1 MPERIDLSE
10 RLFNLTCALL
20 VANNGLSKAEIFSTV
35 QGYKENYQPGGD
47 NSALNR
53 MFERDKVLLTEAGI
67 AWRSFI
73 PKEAMEDNQEFR
85 YLIAN
90 EDFVWPKGVKLSSKQ
105 VALLNLA
112 AQVWAKA
119 SLSTD
124 ANRAIHRIR
133 AMGETPDASS
143 LLGIA
148 PRIRTH
154 EPAFLPLSTAIESAS
169 RVSFEYLKPGD
180 ERPGVR
186 NLEPWS
192 LQNISGQWLLVAYD
206 LDRVEPRNFL
216 LKRIVSEV
224 DIQDVNFES
233 PAKSDLEQALQDLR
247 KHTESQSARIKVK
260 PNSAAWF
267 HFDLTGDQTE
277 VTKSYMDLHLLAAEL
292 MEFVDEIEVIEPIAL
307 SELIRSKL
315 TAVRDSHA

>member
-20 VANNGLSKAEIFSTV
+20 VAGNGLSKSEIFATV
-35 QGYKENYQPGGD
+35 QGYKETYDAAGD

-53 MFERDKVLLTEAGI
+53 MFERDKVQLTEAGV

-73 PKEAMEDNQEFR
+73 PKEAMDDNQEFR

-90 EDFVWPKGVKLSSKQ
+90 EDFVWPKGVSLSSKQ

-119 SLSTD
+119 SLSAD

-133 AMGETPDASS
+133 AMGESADSSS
-143 LLGIA
+143 LIGIA

-154 EPAFLPLSTAIESAS
+154 DPAFLPLATAIESCS
-169 RVSFEYLKPGD
+169 RVSFDYLKPGD
-180 ERPGVR
+180 ESPTVR

-192 LQNISGQWLLVAYD
+192 LQNIAGSWMLIAFD
-206 LDRVEPRNFL
+206 LDRGEPRNFL
-216 LKRIVSEV
+216 LRRIVSDV
-224 DIQDVNFES
+224 DIQDVSFDGPKDGEV
-233 PAKSDLEQALQDLR
+233 AKALSELE
-247 KHTESQSARIKVK
+247 KHTDSQKARIRVK

-267 HFDLTGDQTE
+267 RFDLANDQVEFETNF
-277 VTKSYMDLHLLAAEL
+277 MDLSLFAEEL
-292 MEFVDEIEVIEPIAL
+292 MEYVQEIEIL
-307 SELIRSKL
+307 SPPELAS
-315 TAVRDSHA
+315 AVRANLSKVSEAHA

>member
-20 VANNGLSKAEIFSTV
+20 VAGNGLSKAEIFATV
-35 QGYKENYQPGGD
+35 QGYKESYEPTGE

-53 MFERDKVLLTEAGI
+53 MFERDKVQLTEAGV

-90 EDFVWPKGVKLSSKQ
+90 EDFVWPKGVALSSKQ

-119 SLSTD
+119 SLSSD

-133 AMGETPDASS
+133 AMGESADSSS
-143 LLGIA
+143 LIGIA

-154 EPAFLPLSTAIESAS
+154 DPAFLPLSTAIESNS
-169 RVSFEYLKPGD
+169 RVSFDYQKPGD
-180 ERPGVR
+180 DSPEVR

-192 LQNISGQWLLVAYD
+192 LQNIAGQWMLIAFD
-206 LDRVEPRNFL
+206 LDRDEPRNFL
-216 LKRIVSEV
+216 LRRIVSDV
-224 DIQDVNFES
+224 DIQDVTFE
-233 PAKSDLEQALQDLR
+233 PAQNGEVATALAELEKHRATQQATIR
-247 KHTESQSARIKVK
+247 VK

-267 HFDLTGDQTE
+267 HFDLASDQVEFKTN
-277 VTKSYMDLHLLAAEL
+277 YMDLFLFAEEL
-292 MEFVDEIEVIEPIAL
+292 MEFVDEVEIISPPEL
-307 SELIRSKL
+307 SELIRGNLLKVSE
-315 TAVRDSHA
+315 THA

>member
-20 VANNGLSKAEIFSTV
+20 VSNNGLSKAEIFSTV
-35 QGYKENYQPGGD
+35 QGYKENYQPGED

-53 MFERDKVLLTEAGI
+53 MFERDKVLLTEAGV

-90 EDFVWPKGVKLSSKQ
+90 EDFVWPKGITLSSKQ

-119 SLSTD
+119 SLSSD

-133 AMGETPDASS
+133 AMGEAPDASS
-143 LLGIA
+143 LIGIA

-154 EPAFLPLSTAIESAS
+154 ESAFLPLSTAIESSS
-169 RVSFEYLKPGD
+169 RVSFEYLKPG
-180 ERPGVR
+180 EYEPSVR

-192 LQNISGQWLLVAYD
+192 LQNISGQWLLIAFD
-206 LDRVEPRNFL
+206 LDRQAPRNFL

-224 DIQDVNFES
+224 DIQDVSFES
-233 PAKSDLEQALQDLR
+233 PNSEELAKALEDLR
-247 KHTESQSARIKVK
+247 VHTESQKARIRVK
-260 PNSAAWF
+260 HRSAAWF
-267 HFDLTGDQTE
+267 RFDLTGDQTE
-277 VTKSYMDLHLLAAEL
+277 VITNYMDLHLLASEL
-292 MEFVDEIEVIEPIAL
+292 MEFVDEIEVIEPAAL
-307 SELIRSKL
+307 DDLLRSKL
-315 TAVRDSHA
+315 VAVRDSHA

>member
-20 VANNGLSKAEIFSTV
+20 VAGNGLSKSEIFATV
-35 QGYKENYQPGGD
+35 QGYKETYDAAGD

-53 MFERDKVLLTEAGI
+53 MFERDKVQLTEAGV

-73 PKEAMEDNQEFR
+73 PKEAMDDNQEFR

-90 EDFVWPKGVKLSSKQ
+90 EDFVWPKGVSLSSKQ

-119 SLSTD
+119 SLSAD

-133 AMGETPDASS
+133 AMGESADSSS
-143 LLGIA
+143 LIGIA

-154 EPAFLPLSTAIESAS
+154 DPAFLPLATAIESCS
-169 RVSFEYLKPGD
+169 RVSFDYLKPGD
-180 ERPGVR
+180 ESPTVR

-192 LQNISGQWLLVAYD
+192 LQNIAGSWMLIAFD
-206 LDRVEPRNFL
+206 LDRDEPRNFL
-216 LKRIVSEV
+216 LRRIVSDV
-224 DIQDVNFES
+224 DIQDVSFDGPQDGEV
-233 PAKSDLEQALQDLR
+233 AKALSELE
-247 KHTESQSARIKVK
+247 KHTDSQKARIRVK

-267 HFDLTGDQTE
+267 RFDLANDQVEFETNF
-277 VTKSYMDLHLLAAEL
+277 MDLSLFAEEL
-292 MEFVDEIEVIEPIAL
+292 MEYVQEIEIL
-307 SELIRSKL
+307 SPPELAS
-315 TAVRDSHA
+315 AVRANLSKVSEAHA

>member
-20 VANNGLSKAEIFSTV
+20 VAGNGLSKSEIFATV
-35 QGYKENYQPGGD
+35 QGYKETYDAAGD
-47 NSALNR
+47 NSALSR
-53 MFERDKVLLTEAGI
+53 MFERDKVQLTEAGV

-73 PKEAMEDNQEFR
+73 PKEAMDDNQEFR

-90 EDFVWPKGVKLSSKQ
+90 EDFVWPKGVSLSSKQ

-119 SLSTD
+119 SLSAD

-133 AMGETPDASS
+133 AMGESADSSS
-143 LLGIA
+143 LIGIA

-154 EPAFLPLSTAIESAS
+154 DPAFLPLATAIESCS
-169 RVSFEYLKPGD
+169 RVSFDYLKPGD
-180 ERPGVR
+180 ESPNVR

-192 LQNISGQWLLVAYD
+192 LQNIAGSWMLIAFD
-206 LDRVEPRNFL
+206 LDRDEPRNFL
-216 LKRIVSEV
+216 LRRIVSDV
-224 DIQDVNFES
+224 DIQDVSFDGPQDGEV
-233 PAKSDLEQALQDLR
+233 AKALTELE
-247 KHTESQSARIKVK
+247 KHTDSQKARIRVK

-267 HFDLTGDQTE
+267 RFDLDNDQVEFETNF
-277 VTKSYMDLHLLAAEL
+277 MDLSLFAEEL
-292 MEFVDEIEVIEPIAL
+292 MEYVQEIEIL
-307 SELIRSKL
+307 SPPELASS
-315 TAVRDSHA
+315 VRTNLLKVSEAHA

>member
-20 VANNGLSKAEIFSTV
+20 VAGNGLSKSEIFATV
-35 QGYKENYQPGGD
+35 QGYKETYDAAGD
-47 NSALNR
+47 NSALSR
-53 MFERDKVLLTEAGI
+53 MFERDKVQLTEAGV

-73 PKEAMEDNQEFR
+73 PKEAMDDNQEFR

-90 EDFVWPKGVKLSSKQ
+90 EDFVWPKGVSLSSKQ

-119 SLSTD
+119 SLSAD

-133 AMGETPDASS
+133 AMGESADSSS
-143 LLGIA
+143 LIGIA

-154 EPAFLPLSTAIESAS
+154 DPAFLPLATAIESCS
-169 RVSFEYLKPGD
+169 RVSFDYLKPGD
-180 ERPGVR
+180 ESPNVR

-192 LQNISGQWLLVAYD
+192 LQNIAGSWMLIAFD
-206 LDRVEPRNFL
+206 LDRDEPRNFL
-216 LKRIVSEV
+216 LRRIVSDV
-224 DIQDVNFES
+224 DIQDVSFDGPQDGEV
-233 PAKSDLEQALQDLR
+233 AKALSELE
-247 KHTESQSARIKVK
+247 KHTDSQKARIRVK

-267 HFDLTGDQTE
+267 RFDLDNDQVEFETNF
-277 VTKSYMDLHLLAAEL
+277 MDLSLFAEEL
-292 MEFVDEIEVIEPIAL
+292 MEYVQEIEIL
-307 SELIRSKL
+307 SPPELASS
-315 TAVRDSHA
+315 VRTNLLKVSEAHA